1 MMQALKFSRRSFLKS
16 GVTAA
21 AASVL
26 PGVSLSAQAASAP
39 LSALV
44 QTQYGPVQGAENG
57 GVFCWYGVPY
67 AAAPVGE
74 ARWTAPQEPSF
85 WASAR
90 DCTSPAA
97 PAFQY
102 ASCALGSEDCL
113 NLNLFA
119 PADAQSAPVLVYL
132 HSGGN
137 QTGSSEEV
145 SGAEVA
151 KQLGCVFVGVEYRL
165 GLLGW
170 NCLPA
175 LCPAADDTGNF
186 ALLDMA
192 KALDWVKENI
202 AAFGGD
208 GQNVTLFGFSA
219 GSRDALALLASPLGE
234 GRFQRVVACS
244 GGMTLADPDESA
256 KIIAAALAPLAVE
269 DGKALTTFAAESW
282 LLTTDP
288 AVRDWLCG
296 VEASRLVAVMA
307 GADLRMGAFPHL
319 YADGVTLPRS
329 WESASYQ
336 NVPVMLLSGTTEFSF
351 VRWDKFFASETA
363 QALPADTL
371 ESAKQFAVQYGSALY
386 RVFNA
391 QTSAGMLAGRTG
403 APVYLAQ
410 ADYGAPDSG
419 TEIPLLGSFHGVFLP
434 MLSTS
439 NAYTA
444 WADFSGAGFG
454 EMAGQFRAYLK
465 NFLTSGD
472 PNGKKLLSGKA
483 KWQPWSESA
492 PLVLSLDASAD
503 AATVRCQEVH
513 TSAAEVRAALDA
525 DGTLSPALKQEI
537 IENVLRGRFFY

>member
-26 PGVSLSAQAASAP
+26 PGVSLAAQAASAP
-39 LSALV
+39 LSAQV
-44 QTQYGPVQGAENG
+44 QTQYGPVQGVENG

-74 ARWTAPQEPSF
+74 ARWTAPQEPNA
-85 WASAR
+85 WASVR

-97 PAFQY
+97 TAFQY

-113 NLNLFA
+113 NLSLFA
-119 PADAQSAPVLVYL
+119 PADAQNAPVLVYL

-137 QTGSSEEV
+137 QTSSSEEI

-208 GQNVTLFGFSA
+208 SQNVTLFGFSA

-234 GRFQRVVACS
+234 GRFQRVIACS
-244 GGMTLADPDESA
+244 GGMTLAAPDESV

-269 DGKALTTFAAESW
+269 DGRALTPSAAESW
-282 LLTTDP
+282 LLTSDP

-296 VEASRLVAVMA
+296 VEASRLAAVMA

-319 YADGVTLPRS
+319 YADGVTLPKS
-329 WESASYQ
+329 WESTSYQ

-351 VRWDKFFASETA
+351 ARWDPFFASETA

-371 ESAKQFAVQYGSALY
+371 EAAKQFAVQYGSALY

-391 QTSAGMLAGRTG
+391 QTPAGLLAGRTG
-403 APVYLAQ
+403 SPVYLAQ
-410 ADYGAPDSG
+410 ADYGAPGSG

-444 WADFSGAGFG
+444 WADFSGAGFE
-454 EMAGQFRAYLK
+454 EMAGQFCAYLK
-465 NFLTSGD
+465 NFLASGD
-472 PNGKKLLSGKA
+472 PNGKKLLFGKA
-483 KWQPWSESA
+483 KWQPWCESA

-503 AATVRCQEVH
+503 AALVRCQEVR
-513 TSAAEVRAALDA
+513 TSAAEVHAALDA
-525 DGTLSPALKQEI
+525 DGTLSPAIKQAVL
-537 IENVLRGRFFY
+537 ENVLQGRFFF

>member
-16 GVTAA
+16 GAAAA

-26 PGVSLSAQAASAP
+26 PGVSLPAQAASAP

-44 QTQYGPVQGAENG
+44 QTQYGPVQGVQNG

-74 ARWTAPQEPSF
+74 ARWTAPQEPSS

-90 DCTSPAA
+90 DCTFPAA

-102 ASCALGSEDCL
+102 ASCALGTEDCL
-113 NLNLFA
+113 NLNIFA

-137 QTGSSEEV
+137 QTGSSEEI

-186 ALLDMA
+186 ALLDIA

-208 GQNVTLFGFSA
+208 GQNVTPFGFSA

-269 DGKALTTFAAESW
+269 DGKALTTSAAERW

-296 VEASRLVAVMA
+296 VEASRLAAVMA

-319 YADGVTLPRS
+319 YADGVTLPKS

-336 NVPVMLLSGTTEFSF
+336 NVPVLLLSGTTEFSF
-351 VRWDKFFASETA
+351 ARWNPFFASETA

-391 QTSAGMLAGRTG
+391 QTPASLLAGRTG
-403 APVYLAQ
+403 SPVYLAQ
-410 ADYGAPDSG
+410 ADYGAPGSG

-444 WADFSGAGFG
+444 WADFSSAGFG

-465 NFLTSGD
+465 NFLVSGD

-492 PLVLSLDASAD
+492 PLVLSLDATAN

-525 DGTLSPALKQEI
+525 DGTLSPALKQEV
-537 IENVLRGRFFY
+537 IENVLQGRFFF

>member
-1 MMQALKFSRRSFLKS
+1 MQALKFSRRSFLKS
-16 GVTAA
+16 GAAAA

-26 PGVSLSAQAASAP
+26 PGVSLPVQAAVAP
-39 LSALV
+39 LSA
-44 QTQYGPVQGAENG
+44 QARTQYGPVQGTEND

-74 ARWTAPQEPSF
+74 ARWTAPQEPSA
-85 WASAR
+85 WASVR
-90 DCTSPAA
+90 DCSAPAS

-113 NLNLFA
+113 KLDLFA
-119 PADAQSAPVLVYL
+119 PADARSAPVLVYL

-137 QTGSSEEV
+137 QTGSSGEV
-145 SGAEVA
+145 SGAEIA
-151 KQLGCVFVGVEYRL
+151 RQLGCVFVGAEYRL

-219 GSRDALALLASPLGE
+219 GSRDALALLASPLGQ

-244 GGMTLADPDESA
+244 GGMTLADPGESA
-256 KIIAAALAPLAVE
+256 QSIAAALAPLAVE
-269 DGKALTTFAAESW
+269 DGKARTAAVAQNW
-282 LLTTDP
+282 LLTSDP

-296 VEASRLVAVMA
+296 VEAARLAAKMA
-307 GADLRMGAFPHL
+307 GAGLRMGAFPHL
-319 YADGVTLPRS
+319 YADGVTLPQS
-329 WESASYQ
+329 WESAAYQ

-351 VRWDKFFASETA
+351 ARWDAFFASETA
-363 QALPADTL
+363 QAFPAEEL
-371 ESAKQFAVQYGSALY
+371 EQAKQFAVRYGSALY
-386 RVFNA
+386 RAFNA
-391 QTSAGMLAGRTG
+391 QTPAGLLAGRTG

-410 ADYGAPDSG
+410 ADYGAPGSG
-419 TEIPLLGSFHGVFLP
+419 TEIPLLGSFHGIFLP

-444 WADFSGAGFG
+444 WADFSQAGFA
-454 EMAGQFRAYLK
+454 EMAGQFRRSLR

-472 PNGKKLLSGKA
+472 PNGKTLVSGA
-483 KWQPWSESA
+483 PRWQPWSQSA
-492 PLVLSLDASAD
+492 PLVLSLDATAD
-503 AATVRCQEVH
+503 AALVRCQEVH
-513 TSAAEVRAALDA
+513 TGAAEVRAALDA
-525 DGTLSPALKQEI
+525 DGILSPALKQAV
-537 IENVLRGRFFY
+537 IENVLQGRFFF

>member
-1 MMQALKFSRRSFLKS
+1 MQALKFSRRSFLKS
-16 GVTAA
+16 GAAAA

-26 PGVSLSAQAASAP
+26 PGVSLPAQAAAAP
-39 LSALV
+39 LSALA

-57 GVFCWYGVPY
+57 GVFGWYGVPY

-74 ARWTAPQEPSF
+74 ARWTAPQEPTA
-85 WASAR
+85 WASPR
-90 DCTSPAA
+90 DCTSPDA

-102 ASCALGSEDCL
+102 TNCALGSEDCL
-113 NLNLFA
+113 NLSIFA
-119 PADAQSAPVLVYL
+119 PADAQNAPVLVYL
-132 HSGGN
+132 HGGGN
-137 QTGSSEEV
+137 QTGSSQEV

-151 KQLGCVFVGVEYRL
+151 RQLGCVFVGVEYRL
-165 GLLGW
+165 GLFGW

-186 ALLDMA
+186 ALLDIA

-202 AAFGGD
+202 AAFGGN

-234 GRFQRVVACS
+234 GRFQRVIACS
-244 GGMTLADPDESA
+244 GGLTLADPDESA
-256 KIIAAALAPLAVE
+256 ERIAAALAPLAVE
-269 DGKALTTFAAESW
+269 DGKALTASAAQSW

-296 VEASRLVAVMA
+296 VDASRLAAVMA
-307 GADLRMGAFPHL
+307 GADLRMSAFPHL
-319 YADGVTLPRS
+319 YADGVTLPQS
-329 WESASYQ
+329 WESAAFQ
-336 NVPVMLLSGTTEFSF
+336 NVPVLLLTGTTEFSF
-351 VRWDKFFASETA
+351 ARWAPFFSSEMA
-363 QALPADTL
+363 QDLSAEEL
-371 ESAKQFAVQYGSALY
+371 EAAKQFAVRYGSALY
-386 RVFNA
+386 RIFNA
-391 QTSAGMLAGRTG
+391 QSPASLLAGRTG

-410 ADYGAPDSG
+410 ADYGAPGSG

-444 WADFSGAGFG
+444 WADFSGAGFV

-465 NFLTSGD
+465 NFLVRGD

-483 KWQPWSESA
+483 KWQPWSENA
-492 PLVLSLDASAD
+492 PLVLSLDAAADSAL
-503 AATVRCQEVH
+503 VRCQEVH
-513 TSAAEVRAALDA
+513 ISAAEVRTALDA
-525 DGTLSPALKQEI
+525 DGTLSPALKQSV
-537 IENVLRGRFFY
+537 IENVLQGRFFF